1 MLKNKKAL
9 VMSVLCAIASVGFV
23 MSASAEEAMQGNL
36 DEVVVEGSR
45 DVLPGGMAKE
55 VTPVGIVGTQN
66 IMSAPMTVTNLSNK
80 TLTTFASPNTGLSD
94 ALSLD
99 PSVRADRGGTY
110 TDISIRGIYQ
120 SGHSYYVNGIP
131 GLLCQENIPY
141 YWADSVSVISGP
153 NLGVNATAFSDAAAG
168 VVNITS
174 KAATSEGNSDLKI
187 TYRGGSSMQ
196 EAIDVGRRFGE
207 KDQYGVRITASNIS
221 GDTAIDGENLSQ
233 QAFSINLD
241 QKSDK
246 SKSNL
251 LIAYDHTEHK
261 GGPGAFSFNS
271 AVTSLPSAPDSSK
284 VYKPDWSYNEYDNW
298 IAALNHEQKLGEHI
312 SAYLNAG
319 YHREDWYGYI
329 DGNPTILNNN
339 GDFKLSMT
347 NYPLALTKKYMG
359 VGIKGDFKIGEVKN
373 EYLIGADKTWYNYA
387 LSKNM
392 NFGNE
397 IKDGKHTGNW
407 IGTGNIYQH
416 NWWPSVDRPSYDAA
430 HSQDAQMTGWHLVDT
445 LKALDDKLL
454 VTLGLHGHKAAKTPV
469 GAAKQESDA
478 ICPTFAAS
486 YKVSDA
492 VTVYADHTESFGMG
506 NMVSN
511 SSSRQYQNAG
521 EILDPAKTKQNEIGV
536 KVKTGNFLNTFSAF
550 QITQANTVDRE
561 EQPGKWYKRLDGE
574 QKNKGFEW
582 AFTGKLADKWDLI
595 GGAMYL
601 DSKDNKG
608 NAVNGAAKWSGTVGG
623 IYHPTDELSFIGR
636 MTYLGSSTINDGA
649 LDVPSYAKF
658 DLGASYK
665 TKLNNTPVTFD
676 LMCYNLTGKDYWSA
690 RSGSSS
696 LNLGAPRTLVLS
708 ANFEL

>member
-9 VMSVLCAIASVGFV
+9 AMSVLCAIASVGFV
-23 MSASAEEAMQGNL
+23 VSASAAEQTMHGNL
-36 DEVVVEGSR
+36 DEVVVEGSA

-55 VTPVGIVGTQN
+55 VVTIGMTGKQD
-66 IMSAPMTVTNLSNK
+66 IMSAPMTVSEISNK
-80 TLTTFASPNTGLSD
+80 TIEKFATPNGGISD

-141 YWADSVSVISGP
+141 YWADSVSIISGP
-153 NLGVNATAFSDAAAG
+153 SLGLNATPLSEAAAG
-168 VVNITS
+168 TVNIQS
-174 KAATSEGNSDLKI
+174 KAASAEGNANLKVA
-187 TYRGGSSMQ
+187 YRGGSSMQ

-207 KDQYGVRITASNIS
+207 NDRYGIRITASNIN
-221 GDTAIDGENLSQ
+221 GDTAIDGENLEQ

-241 QKSDK
+241 QKTDK

-251 LIAYDHTEHK
+251 LIVYDHTDHK
-261 GGPGAFSFNS
+261 GGPGAFSFDT
-271 AVTSLPSAPDSSK
+271 AVTSLPDVPDAGK
-284 VYKPDWSYNEYDNW
+284 IYKPDWSYNEYDNW
-298 IAALNHEQKLGEHI
+298 IAALNHEQKLTDNLNV
-312 SAYLNAG
+312 YFNAG
-319 YHREDWYGYI
+319 YHREDWYGYV
-329 DGNPTILNNN
+329 DGNPKITNNN
-339 GDFKLSMT
+339 GDFSINMT
-347 NYPLALTKKYMG
+347 NYPLNLTKKI
-359 VGIKGDFKIGEVKN
+359 VGTGLKGSFNLGTVEN
-373 EYLIGADKTWYNYA
+373 EYLVGVDKTWYTYA
-387 LSKNM
+387 LSN
-392 NFGNE
+392 NAAWNG
-397 IKDGKHTGNW
+397 GLGGWT
-407 IGTGNIYQH
+407 GTGNLYQANH
-416 NWWPSVDRPSYDAA
+416 WPSLPRPSYDPA
-430 HSQDAQMTGWHLVDT
+430 HNQDAQMTGWHVLDT
-445 LKALDDKLL
+445 LKALDDKLV
-454 VTLGLHGHKAAKTPV
+454 VTLGLHGHKVKKV
-469 GAAKQESDA
+469 MKDNSHQDSDA

-506 NMVSN
+506 SMVSS
-511 SSSRQYQNAG
+511 SSSRTYQNAG

-536 KVKTGNFLNTFSAF
+536 KVKTGDFLNTFTAF

-582 AFTGKLADKWDLI
+582 AFTGQLAKKWDLI

-601 DSKDNKG
+601 NSKDNKG
-608 NAVNGAAKWSGTVGG
+608 NDVNGASKWSGTVGA

-636 MTYLGSSTINDGA
+636 MTYLSSTSINNGV
-649 LDVPSYAKF
+649 LDVPSYAKY

-676 LMCYNLTGKDYWSA
+676 LMCYNVAGKDYWSA

-696 LNLGAPRTLVLS
+696 LCLGAPRTVVFS